1 MGGWCGERRGVR
13 PAGWAAMKRAS
24 DVPLHKLDEKS
35 TMRNEEDDDP
45 RASEGDESRYGPPVE
60 AGYGIKKADAA
71 TLVSAAAHPAPPP
84 PPQLP
89 ATGRGNPTA
98 PLRSAHPARPHRA
111 VGAAQGAR
119 QADQRGGGDAGGR
132 GQARAGL
139 RERLRAAGDQGGQ
152 GGGPRRQGATNRCP
166 LPPAALNA
174 HHGAQCPP
182 RLPRRR
188 RSSARG

>member
-1 MGGWCGERRGVR
+1 
-13 PAGWAAMKRAS
+13 MKRAS

-98 PLRSAHPARPHRA
+98 PFRSPRPPASRSRR
-111 VGAAQGAR
+111 GAR
-119 QADQRGGGDAGGR
+119 C
-132 GQARAGL
+132 
-139 RERLRAAGDQGGQ
+139 AAS
-152 GGGPRRQGATNRCP
+152 GPTWWR
-166 LPPAALNA
+166 
-174 HHGAQCPP
+174 
-182 RLPRRR
+182 
-188 RSSARG
+188 